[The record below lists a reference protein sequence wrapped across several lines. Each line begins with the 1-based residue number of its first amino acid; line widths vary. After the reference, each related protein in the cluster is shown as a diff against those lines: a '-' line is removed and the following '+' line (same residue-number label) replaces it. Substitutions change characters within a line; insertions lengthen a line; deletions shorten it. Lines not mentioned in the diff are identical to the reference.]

1 MKKKLFKAFLIIC
14 LLMFSLTLVSCSG
27 SGASKGY
34 KIRKEET
41 KNFYVSN
48 GLPEDTVIYDSC
60 QYVKVVRDGSKD
72 VYFYKANYTTLGR
85 SYIEFFTW
93 IDGDSSTEDSSEFA
107 FNLAYKQVSN
117 GEANG
122 ETGTVN

>member
-34 KIRKEET
+34 KLRKEET

-48 GLPEDTVIYDSC
+48 GLPEDTVIYGSC
-60 QYVKVVRDGSKD
+60 QYVKVVRDGSRD
-72 VYFYKANYTTLGR
+72 VYFYKANYTTLSFLHGLMV
-85 SYIEFFTW
+85 IALLK
-93 IDGDSSTEDSSEFA
+93 IHL
-107 FNLAYKQVSN
+107 NLHLI
-117 GEANG
+117 
-122 ETGTVN
+122 